1 MRIVINILLFLVV
14 VALGYLL
21 YQSLSEPIL
30 FESEWAKRENAVKNK
45 LMQIRD
51 AQIAYKSIK
60 GEYAPTFDDL
70 TKVLTEEKFEIKSV
84 IGDPDDPNSNYQ
96 TITTYV
102 NAVDSMQSLGINL
115 DSLMYVPFSDS
126 SFVMNALVL
135 EEYQNAKNI
144 PVMECKVRIR
154 DYMGPYADPKFSR
167 YNKQYKPETYTKFG
181 DLTTPSTDGNWR
193 K

>member
-21 YQSLSEPIL
+21 YQSLSEPIV
-30 FESEWAKRENAVKNK
+30 FEAEWAKRENAVKKK
-45 LMQIRD
+45 LIQIRD

-70 TKVLTEEKFEIKSV
+70 AQVLKEEKFEIKSV
-84 IGDPDDPNSNYQ
+84 IGDPDAENAKVEYV
-96 TITTYV
+96 TTYV
-102 NAVDSMQSLGINL
+102 NAADSMQTLGINV

-126 SFVMNALVL
+126 TFIMDALVL
-135 EEYQNAKNI
+135 SEYQNAKNI
-144 PVMECKVRIR
+144 PVMECKIRIK

-181 DLTTPSTDGNWR
+181 DLSTPSTDGNWR